1 MGKEIKKPP
10 VLNNQMTALRNT
22 RRTVVLDGSN
32 IVHGGRGPKTQGLD
46 GNRLMS
52 AIALYESKGYVVIP
66 CMKGGTFHVMS
77 GEALNRETGDKIPKA
92 PGFDSLQ
99 LLNKSGFL
107 RLFSSDDDLYIIHIA
122 LLKNAWIVT
131 NDTFEDSRHPES
143 GESIPRERTSHP
155 ELDWDLIDEVTWGT
169 NRSGHRVYADD
180 TWKTEGP
187 KFIHPTLSHA
197 PTSLFEDEY
206 TEIREAISQLSHIL
220 QEVVRLS
227 EKEDSR
233 MTDVNA
239 MARNWVHSLK
249 RMAKM
254 IPGLKTLDRESLTQ
268 MTVQELKKMCLEL
281 DLKRSGKKA
290 ELVDRILQ
298 ALPSEET
305 SEESQ
310 EHVIFIPLKNRN
322 EAGAIIG
329 AGGKRIRAIQEGTGA
344 WVVIDDIGMTVQVR
358 GSKEAVDQAK
368 KEIELILKESVDN
381 SDAIRVSI
389 PLLETMEIKRIIGAG
404 GRRIQAIKADTGA
417 WLTVQEDNM
426 VVIIE
431 GSQEQT
437 DAARSQVEKTLNG
450 IRPNEALILG
460 LNRLGKIALRANS
473 YEQIKRIGDLTGA
486 RLKIHKDDLTISS
499 SFPDSIQKARELVEE
514 ALNEASLNE
523 AMVAEAAAA
532 EKKAAKKA
540 RREGEKN
547 MTEEEKRQAQSKR
560 DKAAAAEKKAR
571 REAEKNMAEHEKK
584 PERTNEIVN
593 KFIQVLEREIHAYG
607 EAELSFT
614 DILNLGWDIRLEY
627 GISEGEFLDCFNASS
642 KVKRQSRVD
651 DRVRALLNHIQIEYE
666 EIRRYGIDYAIF
678 K

>member
-32 IVHGGRGPKTQGLD
+32 IVHGGSGVKSQELD

-77 GEALNRETGDKIPKA
+77 GEALNRESGHKIPKA

-99 LLNKSGFL
+99 LSNKSGFL

-131 NDTFEDSRHPES
+131 NDTFEDYRHPES
-143 GESIPRERTSHP
+143 GELIPRERTSHP
-155 ELDWDLIDEVTWGT
+155 ELDWDLIDEMTWGT

-233 MTDVNA
+233 ITDVNG
-239 MARNWVHSLK
+239 MARNWVHSVK

-290 ELVDRILQ
+290 ELVDRILE

-310 EHVIFIPLKNRN
+310 EHEIFIPLKNRN

-329 AGGKRIRAIQEGTGA
+329 SGGKRIRAIQEGTGA
-344 WVVIDDIGMTVQVR
+344 WVVIDDIAMTVEVS

-368 KEIELILKESVDN
+368 KEIELILEESVDN

-404 GRRIQAIKADTGA
+404 GRRIQAIKTDTGA
-417 WLTVQEDNM
+417 WLSVLEDKM

-437 DAARSQVEKTLNG
+437 DAARSQVESILND
-450 IRPNEALILG
+450 IRPNEALILS
-460 LNRLGKIALRANS
+460 LNRLGKTALRANS
-473 YEQIKRIGDLTGA
+473 YEQIKRIKKLTGA
-486 RLKIHKDDLTISS
+486 RLKIRAIPEINEEWELTIWS

-514 ALNEASLNE
+514 VLNEAMVNE
-523 AMVAEAAAA
+523 AMVAEAA
-532 EKKAAKKA
+532 KKAAKKA
-540 RREGEKN
+540 RRESEKN
-547 MTEEEKRQAQSKR
+547 MTEHERRQAQSKR
-560 DKAAAAEKKAR
+560 DKAAAAPQKPKKR
-571 REAEKNMAEHEKK
+571 KQSK
-584 PERTNEIVN
+584 EIVN
-593 KFIQVLEREIHAYG
+593 KFIQILEREIYTFG
-607 EAELSFT
+607 EAELSFQ
-614 DILNLGWDIRLEY
+614 DILHLAKEVKDEY
-627 GISEGEFLDCFNASS
+627 GIAWSGFLECFNA
-642 KVKRQSRVD
+642 KRTYRLD
-651 DRVRALLNHIQIEYE
+651 DRARALLSHIQIEYE
-666 EIRRYGIDYAIF
+666 ERRRDGIDYAIF
-678 K
+678 Q